1 MPEAAAK
8 KTAETRL
15 QEFEKS
21 QTRSD
26 IPEFKSGDTVRVNV
40 RIREGD
46 RERIQAF
53 QGICIARKG
62 GGIRETMTVRKISF
76 GVGVERT
83 FLVSS
88 PQVESIKVI
97 REAHVRRAKLYYLRN
112 LVGKK
117 ASRLKD
123 KKRVV
128 LEG

>member
-1 MPEAAAK
+1 MPETATK
-8 KTAETRL
+8 KTAEARL
-15 QEFEKS
+15 QEYEKS
-21 QTRSD
+21 RTRDD
-26 IPEFKSGDTVRVNV
+26 IPDFRAGDTVRINV

-62 GGIRETMTVRKISF
+62 GGMRETITVRKISF

-83 FLVSS
+83 FLVNS
-88 PQVESIKVI
+88 PQVESIKVV

-128 LEG
+128 LEE

>member
-1 MPEAAAK
+1 MPETATK

-21 QTRSD
+21 RIRQD
-26 IPEFKSGDTVRVNV
+26 IPSFKSGDTIRVNV

-62 GGIRETMTVRKISF
+62 GGMRETLTVRKISF

-83 FLVSS
+83 FLINS
-88 PQVESIKVI
+88 PQIESIKVV
-97 REAHVRRAKLYYLRN
+97 REAHVRRAKLYYLRD

-123 KKRVV
+123 KKRVT
-128 LEG
+128 LEE